1 MKKVFLVLFSIL
13 LLFSCVTGKELERV
27 ETTVEKVEES
37 SVIEGV
43 VTEPVPVAPI
53 VDEEKEELDLS
64 SFPLMFT
71 DGEFIDIK
79 EKSAQAQNEEKEI
92 EKENVVEIET
102 IEKENEQK
110 ENTEKDKTPI
120 VYILIAI
127 FVVLALVILLI
138 YFSNRR
144 VNSEEKEDSL
154 WDEKE
159 EYSSIL
165 EILSEEKNEEN
176 V

>member
-1 MKKVFLVLFSIL
+1 MKKVCLVRLSIL
-13 LLFSCVTGKELERV
+13 LLSSCATGKELERV

-53 VDEEKEELDLS
+53 LYEEKEELDLS

-79 EKSAQAQNEEKEI
+79 DESAQAQKEEKKI
-92 EKENVVEIET
+92 EKENEIEVET
-102 IEKENEQK
+102 IENEQK
-110 ENTEKDKTPI
+110 ENIEKDKTPI

-138 YFSNRR
+138 YFSNRKG
-144 VNSEEKEDSL
+144 NSEGKEDSL